1 MKVNV
6 NVIVDFSFGF
16 LMHGV
21 LLPPPVVPP
30 AVPTFSVEMIATF
43 MWTLGFAMNQNKFT
57 NGAKPVTHKGMWIA
71 LDGHDCGMMIPDIT
85 VPPAPN
91 IWYPMMWPFS
101 SRKPIMAAS
110 TVKMNG
116 TAVACAQW
124 IGLPPIPMMS
134 CGEPVS
140 VPVCWSAISITNTVQ
155 VGMTFTDM
163 LIGLITTVASV
174 VTDLIF
180 SKLPGNTFGQVAL
193 ANAFKGLSPVS
204 ALAGFATSALTGN
217 ATLSGSIGLPFANV
231 SVSFTPFPDAGSP
244 SVVFGG
250 ALPFFRGDTTGAG
263 QVSGIPVTL

>member
-1 MKVNV
+1 
-6 NVIVDFSFGF
+6 
-16 LMHGV
+16 
-21 LLPPPVVPP
+21 
-30 AVPTFSVEMIATF
+30 
-43 MWTLGFAMNQNKFT
+43 
-57 NGAKPVTHKGMWIA
+57 
-71 LDGHDCGMMIPDIT
+71 
-85 VPPAPN
+85 
-91 IWYPMMWPFS
+91 
-101 SRKPIMAAS
+101 
-110 TVKMNG
+110 
-116 TAVACAQW
+116 
-124 IGLPPIPMMS
+124 
-134 CGEPVS
+134 
-140 VPVCWSAISITNTVQ
+140 
-155 VGMTFTDM
+155 MTFTDM